1 MRRICL
7 LIAVVVLM
15 LVMLAGNAAPVLA
28 GAPNVPEAHDLSHE

>member
-15 LVMLAGNAAPVLA
+15 VVMLAGNVAPVLA
-28 GAPNVPEAHDLSHE
+28 AAPKRTGGA

>member
-15 LVMLAGNAAPVLA
+15 VVMLAGNAAPVLA
-28 GAPNVPEAHDLSHE
+28 VAPNAPEAHNLSHK